1 MSVRDS
7 NPKRADEE
15 PAPDPGTATSRSGRG
30 RGRGRASS
38 EEGADGRVTRAQQRR
53 AQRRTAILAA
63 ARRVFSRKGYHEA
76 SIGDIIDEA
85 QIARGT
91 FYLYFHSKREIFA
104 ELRDAFLEL
113 IRGSVQRISLD
124 PRDGEPLQQMRA
136 NFRRVMTVVL
146 EHEQLAA
153 IMLRDPMS
161 FDADTRVEVEQFFD
175 QIISLIER
183 AIEVGHALGMARDC
197 DRHTIAVAA
206 LGALREILL
215 RMIDAR
221 RTADPPSADSAEGA
235 EDRANHGAEGFP
247 EIEQLVDELLA
258 FFARGV
264 FT

>member
-1 MSVRDS
+1 MSPS
-7 NPKRADEE
+7 
-15 PAPDPGTATSRSGRG
+15 S
-30 RGRGRASS
+30 RGRGRASDDA
-38 EEGADGRVTRAQQRR
+38 ADGRSTRAQQRR
-53 AQRRTAILAA
+53 AQRRAAILAA
-63 ARRVFSRKGYHEA
+63 ARRVFSQKGYHEA

-91 FYLYFHSKREIFA
+91 FYLYFNSKREIFA

-113 IRGSVQRISLD
+113 IRGSVRRISLD
-124 PRDGEPLQQMRA
+124 PSDGAPLQQMRA

-175 QIISLIER
+175 QIITLVER
-183 AIEVGHALGMARDC
+183 AIEVGHALGMAREC

-206 LGALREILL
+206 LGALREILR

-221 RTADPPSADSAEGA
+221 QHTAGGDTGAGSAQHERADSSAGPPETADA
-235 EDRANHGAEGFP
+235 FP